1 MNEQKLIHDLR
12 RDEGVR
18 EKPYQDSKGIWT
30 WGVGHNL
37 QEHG

>member
-1 MNEQKLIHDLR
+1 MNMDQFYLDLE

-18 EKPYQDSKGIWT
+18 IKPYQDTEGIWT